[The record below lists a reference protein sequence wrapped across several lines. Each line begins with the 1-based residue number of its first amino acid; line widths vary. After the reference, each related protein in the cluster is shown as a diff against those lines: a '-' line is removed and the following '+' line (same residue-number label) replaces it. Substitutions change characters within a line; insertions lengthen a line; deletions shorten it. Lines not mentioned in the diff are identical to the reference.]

1 MDKKYRIVFKGAI
14 VDGFDP
20 ATVKQAAAKRLKL
33 EGGAV
38 EKVFCGHRA
47 VLKKNLDHATAERYL
62 GALRQIGMQATIEE
76 QPALVASP
84 ALVPETKPNTFDA
97 LATITNPLVLASELI
112 VPQAPA
118 PEPAAEFD
126 PHKTHINLARAEELL
141 NRVASAPMDDMP
153 PLPVA
158 SRQAY
163 ESDVARLAA
172 PALAITSAQSV
183 SVPDPA
189 VVPLVFESAEQ
200 VILTEP
206 RAVVAAP
213 AAAVRASAMQA
224 CTEPCCPRCG
234 EDLSVL
240 LELYM
245 QDATQTRPH
254 VRESNRGAERSW
266 LHSVWGWLRPRAA

>member
-33 EGGAV
+33 EGDAV

-76 QPALVASP
+76 QPALAASP
-84 ALVPETKPNTFDA
+84 APQIKPNTFDA

-112 VPQAPA
+112 VPQAPT

-126 PHKTHINLARAEELL
+126 PHKTHINLALAEELL
-141 NRVASAPMDDMP
+141 SRVASAPMEDMP
-153 PLPVA
+153 SLPVTP
-158 SRQAY
+158 RQTSECEA
-163 ESDVARLAA
+163 AHLAV
-172 PALAITSAQSV
+172 PALVMTSAQSV
-183 SVPDPA
+183 ATPAPA
-189 VVPLVFESAEQ
+189 VAPLVFESAEK
-200 VILTEP
+200 VIAAEP
-206 RAVVAAP
+206 RAVVAAS
-213 AAAVRASAMQA
+213 AAAVRASAIKV

-245 QDATQTRPH
+245 QDATQQTRPH